1 MHIFTALVLL
11 LGALALIYLRM
22 RAANMLGERAV
33 DDDIRTKTRKMM
45 YDTTRNGHPADEVSD
60 PRLAAAGVVV
70 AIASMDQPIR
80 QSEIG
85 VLSQA
90 SQEVFG
96 VTERE
101 ALDIVSFGRWLAD
114 QCESQ
119 EDAVERLVAIV
130 ASEAGPEAGPDLVKM
145 IEDVATAEGNTL
157 GQDERAALAV
167 VRAALD
173 VQ

>member
-1 MHIFTALVLL
+1 MHIVTALVLL
-11 LGALALIYLRM
+11 LGALALIYVRM
-22 RAANMLGERAV
+22 RAANMLGDRAA
-33 DDDIRTKTRKMM
+33 DDDIRTKTRRMM
-45 YDTTRNGHPADEVSD
+45 YDTTRAGHPADEVSD

-70 AIASMDQPIR
+70 AVASMDQPIR
-80 QSEIG
+80 QSEIE

-90 SQEVFG
+90 AQEVFD

-130 ASEAGPEAGPDLVKM
+130 ANEAGPEAGPDLVKM

-157 GQDERAALAV
+157 GEDEQIALAV